1 MVLADSPL
9 ETMTADK
16 WATAAAPKI
25 QGLWNLHEVVG
36 QKLDFFVLLFSI
48 SGIIGNSAQANYSVG
63 NTFEDALAAHRRS
76 LGLPAISLYLG
87 LVTDSRTANNVGGTN
102 DADDFLHKF
111 PHLAPAVVSMR
122 EVQAALGAAI
132 RGQGLN
138 GVILP
143 PQIVVG
149 ISDRLHQAGSDDD
162 LQRRWQFDPKI
173 DHRVDKQASTTA
185 AKQDKID
192 HAAAI
197 RGAKTTE
204 DARMVVENALWTNVA
219 SAISTDADNV
229 DVENPI
235 TSYGIDSLKAT
246 EVRNWVLKEFHSQ
259 LSIFDILSPMPIS
272 RLAMAIL
279 KKSSLGESAMDIS
292 E

>member
-25 QGLWNLHEVVG
+25 QGSWNLHEVVD
-36 QKLDFFVLLFSI
+36 QKLDFFVLLSSI
-48 SGIIGNSAQANYSVG
+48 SGIIGNSAQANYSAE

-76 LGLPAISLYLG
+76 LGLPAISLNLG

-102 DADDFLHKF
+102 DVDDFLHKF

-138 GVILP
+138 GVTLP
-143 PQIVVG
+143 PQVV
-149 ISDRLHQAGSDDD
+149 
-162 LQRRWQFDPKI
+162 RRWQFDPKF

-204 DARMVVENALWTNVA
+204 DARMVVENALRTNFA

-229 DVENPI
+229 DVEKPI